1 MQQRY
6 QFNGLP
12 AFMLVIII
20 FWALSAVLM
29 LTSTLGSAN
38 RILERVN
45 IINSDVGPIDTE
57 LDTVPILV
65 EVSATAE
72 DIRTAAA
79 PLTGGLEKVVQDVGT
94 IDSSAKSIL
103 VSATEI
109 NGKVKE
115 INTSAKDINASVNT
129 IGPAIT
135 TIEGTANEINGTVH
149 SINGKFVA
157 VTDLVLD
164 IQDDLVAI
172 SGQVDVLTGQIKEL
186 KADTG
191 TISPIVDTIN
201 GHAAAIRASPVVLD
215 SQNAAVMHQMIMA
228 STLAPPGT
236 AGVPVLG
243 DLLPQLQG
251 LIGPL
256 PSVPLDTELPL
267 LGLSLLES
275 PLLSDTGDLLSL
287 VMPR

>member
-12 AFMLVIII
+12 ALMLVIII

-38 RILERVN
+38 RIDERVKV
-45 IINSDVGPIDTE
+45 INSDVSPIDSE

-65 EVSATAE
+65 EVSGTAS
-72 DIRTAAA
+72 DILTAAA
-79 PLTGGLEKVVQDVGT
+79 PLTGGLEKVVEDVGT
-94 IDSSAKSIL
+94 IDANAKTIL
-103 VSATEI
+103 ETATQI

-115 INTSAKDINASVNT
+115 INTSANEINTSVNS
-129 IGPAIT
+129 IGPAISS
-135 TIEGTANEINGTVH
+135 IEATANEINGTVN

-157 VTDLVLD
+157 VTGLVLD
-164 IQDDLVAI
+164 IQDNLVGI
-172 SGQVDVLTGQIKEL
+172 SGQVDVLTGQITEL

-191 TISPIVDTIN
+191 TISPIVDEIN
-201 GHAAAIRASPVVLD
+201 GHAAAIRESPVVLD
-215 SQNAAVMHQMIMA
+215 SSNAGVMHQMIMA

-256 PSVPLDTELPL
+256 PAVPLDTELPL

-275 PLLSDTGDLLSL
+275 PLLSDTGDLLSM
-287 VMPR
+287 VVPQ